1 MMIHVLP
8 LRLQGKYKIWTR
20 HRLGWTSQQALV
32 TSGNITLGLSI
43 THLIRGIVSEYG
55 SVNPD
60 DILMMFD
67 TIMTIVKQSL
77 RISTLQTEMA

>member
-1 MMIHVLP
+1 MMIHVLL

-43 THLIRGIVSEYG
+43 THLIRDS
-55 SVNPD
+55 SV
-60 DILMMFD
+60 I
-67 TIMTIVKQSL
+67 
-77 RISTLQTEMA
+77 